1 MELLTTKPTRQLMA
15 LLLTALLF
23 TACYKDNEED
33 LYPGNNECVTENV
46 SFSATVWP
54 AINNNCV
61 SCHSGA
67 GASAGIRLGN
77 YSDISA
83 AIDGGRFVGAIKH
96 QQGFSAMPPSGAKL
110 SDCTIS
116 QIEAW
121 IQQGK
126 KNN

>member
-1 MELLTTKPTRQLMA
+1 MEVLTTKTTR
-15 LLLTALLF
+15 LLAVLLF
-23 TACYKDNEED
+23 TATLLTSCYKDNEED
-33 LYPGNNECVTENV
+33 LYPGDNECVTENV

-77 YSDISA
+77 YNEISA
-83 AIDGGRFVGAIKH
+83 AIDGGRFLGAIKH
-96 QQGFSAMPPSGAKL
+96 QQGFSAMPPSGQKL
-110 SDCTIS
+110 SECTIS